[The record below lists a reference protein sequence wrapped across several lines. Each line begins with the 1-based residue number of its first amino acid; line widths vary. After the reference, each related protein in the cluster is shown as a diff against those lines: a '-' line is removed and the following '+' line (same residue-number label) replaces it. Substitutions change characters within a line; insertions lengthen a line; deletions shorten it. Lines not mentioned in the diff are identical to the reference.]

1 MPRVNMYRFFDLAGK
16 PGVRPYKRMFDKL
29 SKYEAARIADNT
41 RRKGNLARIVKEADG
56 YTIFVLVRK

>member
-1 MPRVNMYRFFDLAGK
+1 MATVHMYRFFDQTIK

-29 SKYEAARIADNT
+29 SKYQAQSVARNA

-56 YTIFVLVRK
+56 YVVFTLVR